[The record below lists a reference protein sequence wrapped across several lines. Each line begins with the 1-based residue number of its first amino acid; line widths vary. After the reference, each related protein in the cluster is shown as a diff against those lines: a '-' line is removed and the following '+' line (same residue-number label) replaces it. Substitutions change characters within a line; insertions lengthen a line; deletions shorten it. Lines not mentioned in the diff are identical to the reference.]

1 MKLLF
6 DEMLSYRLATFLEE
20 SFPGSASVN
29 QGGLQGRP
37 DTEVWYFAA
46 QHGFAIVT
54 KDDDFRQL
62 SFALGHPPK
71 VVWLGGKNA
80 GTGWIKD
87 ILLWNRCRIA
97 GFLEDNEGALLEL
110 YLDIHRP

>member
-6 DEMLSYRLATFLEE
+6 DEMLSYRLATLLEE
-20 SFPGSASVN
+20 TFPGSTSVN
-29 QGGLQGRP
+29 QVGLQGQP
-37 DTEVWYFAA
+37 DTDVWNFAA
-46 QHGFAIVT
+46 ERGFAIVS

-62 SFALGHPPK
+62 SFAHGHPPK

-87 ILLWNRCRIA
+87 VLLWNRCRIA
-97 GFLEDNEGALLEL
+97 GFLEDDEGSLLEL